1 MAAWHRP
8 WESAR
13 DRSAFALG
21 FGPALVTDVFMELS
35 RTFLLALQQGLV
47 ENPPAYSSEAT
58 IRPGDLYYLH
68 QLLHSFHDRAMQV
81 VAALGAKAEGLLFA
95 NWRATAM
102 LLGLLMVVHMTFA
115 SAYTQLAAGE
125 NLGDLVAREGDWR
138 HCQSNTI
145 VNLELLDTP
154 YARPPDVEAEDS
166 NGTEVNTGSAR
177 LRTMMNRVYDY
188 ANPRPSYEI
197 AVGDQ
202 AVAWLAV
209 SSKLRSVVVKT
220 KKVQVSVDEPTLF
233 GPSWARKILKNFGL
247 YDMYVLH
254 ALPSYFWNRCPGA
267 LRVRVLRGSS
277 GPSQVLSLL
286 SAEKRIHA
294 FHLPEE
300 QYRRNTWWV
309 SGETF
314 LVVLCGLLV
323 AIVFSSFLRS
333 FLVLSCRMYVNHQ
346 FCLRHLRRFAF
357 IAQEMRRVN
366 RAPSTVLLELWVAW
380 SASAVLLLWLLAE
393 AVKRSWAWPCWMGC
407 YAMTEFWGLAH
418 VRTLQSRWT
427 FPRAALILNAGPLA
441 YVYWWPYGCKWLL
454 VWLVISSHISLGF
467 YLLLHFDYCFS
478 LNPEPPHQL
487 YVSSLLLPAV
497 HLSRH
502 RESAAPRPVPKRP
515 DARGAPVPR
524 GEEVLE
530 TGEQRVTGDVSRGS
544 APVGATERRPEG
556 MLDLDEID

>member
-1 MAAWHRP
+1 MSQAPAN
-8 WESAR
+8 SAS
-13 DRSAFALG
+13 SAL
-21 FGPALVTDVFMELS
+21 
-35 RTFLLALQQGLV
+35 
-47 ENPPAYSSEAT
+47 
-58 IRPGDLYYLH
+58 LH
-68 QLLHSFHDRAMQV
+68 QTPRAAPN
-81 VAALGAKAEGLLFA
+81 AAQ
-95 NWRATAM
+95 RA
-102 LLGLLMVVHMTFA
+102 
-115 SAYTQLAAGE
+115 
-125 NLGDLVAREGDWR
+125 
-138 HCQSNTI
+138 
-145 VNLELLDTP
+145 
-154 YARPPDVEAEDS
+154 
-166 NGTEVNTGSAR
+166 
-177 LRTMMNRVYDY
+177 
-188 ANPRPSYEI
+188 
-197 AVGDQ
+197 
-202 AVAWLAV
+202 
-209 SSKLRSVVVKT
+209 
-220 KKVQVSVDEPTLF
+220 QVSVDEPTLF

-254 ALPSYFWNRCPGA
+254 ALPSCSRC
-267 LRVRVLRGSS
+267 
-277 GPSQVLSLL
+277 SLL
-286 SAEKRIHA
+286 R
-294 FHLPEE
+294 
-300 QYRRNTWWV
+300 
-309 SGETF
+309 SGFMPFIFRKNNIDGTPGGF
-314 LVVLCGLLV
+314 QV